1 MRKNI
6 AIIGSGLSGITIA
19 SELRKKFNIEVFE
32 KSRGVG
38 GRMST
43 RKELPFVFDHGAQF
57 FKIKTNDFM
66 NFVSELFAE
75 KVILPWKFKLAHFE
89 GMKLTKINIIQ
100 DKDKFFVGVPNMDS
114 IVKYLSKKIDVIIN
128 TKIEKII
135 KKKITGFY
143 MIKIIRAMENMI
155 G

>member
-19 SELRKKFNIEVFE
+19 LELKEKFNIEIFE

-57 FKIKTNDFM
+57 FKIKTTDFT
-66 NFVSELFAE
+66 NFVSELLLE

-89 GMKLTKINIIQ
+89 GIKLTKIKII
-100 DKDKFFVGVPNMDS
+100 DNEEKFFVGVPNMDS
-114 IVKYLSKKIDVIIN
+114 IIKYLAKKIDVIIN

-135 KKKITGFY
+135 KKKKRLVFI
-143 MIKIIRAMENMI
+143 
-155 G
+155 